1 MASIGKNINYE
12 EKVTDIIND
21 CDDDS
26 TFLAP
31 LDNLQ
36 VPELSPIENNGFDD
50 ESTLTLND
58 SAIELWQQ
66 SHKVSNCNKKDT
78 NPSDNQSHKTITKW
92 SKRDTRS
99 ERHTTQCT
107 SSVSRKEQMY
117 VAPFVV
123 NIPVIDENN
132 VLNDD
137 ITADQSDER
146 NEQYYKIF
154 WIIKIY

>member
-1 MASIGKNINYE
+1 M
-12 EKVTDIIND
+12 
-21 CDDDS
+21 
-26 TFLAP
+26 AP
-31 LDNLQ
+31 LDDLQ
-36 VPELSPIENNGFDD
+36 VPKLPPIEVDGLDD
-50 ESTLTLND
+50 ESALALND
-58 SAIELWQQ
+58 SDIELWEQ
-66 SHKVSNCNKKDT
+66 SHNLKCNKKDT